1 LEWVEGN
8 KTNVLVEE
16 KGMEIG
22 LCERTRGCSRNM
34 FGWEYVRGK
43 MERRNGNELGV
54 PNESMSAFRLCKYND
69 C

>member
-1 LEWVEGN
+1 
-8 KTNVLVEE
+8 
-16 KGMEIG
+16 MEIG

-54 PNESMSAFRLCKYND
+54 PNEPMSAFRLCKYND